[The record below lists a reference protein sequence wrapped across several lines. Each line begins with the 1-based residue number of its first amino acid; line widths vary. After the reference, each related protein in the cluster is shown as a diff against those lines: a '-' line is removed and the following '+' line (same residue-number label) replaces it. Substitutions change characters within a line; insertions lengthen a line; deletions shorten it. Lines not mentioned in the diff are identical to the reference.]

1 MHASQTLAWAV
12 ALLASTASAAGLPV
26 ADEHTLEPRQTA
38 CKDVHIFI
46 AKGNNE
52 PYPGRQGKLTGAI
65 CYGLPSCDYEDILYE
80 NALGVDYCKGVTQ
93 GKRNGLKQMKA
104 YADRCPNSKLV
115 LSGYSQ
121 GSNVVGDMLGGGS
134 GKFGTQQCF
143 IQPSKALD
151 PTTSP
156 GNKSELLMQ
165 LRWIIS

>member
-1 MHASQTLAWAV
+1 MCASQTLTWAV
-12 ALLASTASAAGLPV
+12 AFLGAASAAALP
-26 ADEHTLEPRQTA
+26 AEENSLAPRQAA

-65 CYGLPSCDYEDILYE
+65 CYGLPSCDYEDILYRNE
-80 NALGVDYCKGVTQ
+80 EGYDYCKGVTE

-104 YADRCPNSKLV
+104 YANRCPNSKLV

-121 GSNVVGDMLGGGS
+121 GCNVVGDMLGGGS
-134 GKFGTQQCF
+134 GKFGSQECF
-143 IQPSKALD
+143 IQPSKALT

-156 GNKSELLMQ
+156 GNKSEFFSRSTLT
-165 LRWIIS
+165 SVH